1 MSAIPPK
8 ADMVHQSSDV
18 RFVPK
23 ADILRCGKE
32 RRYLITSSAVAERRR
47 QRRLC
52 GFEADDE
59 LKRRWRTG
67 RS

>member
-1 MSAIPPK
+1 MSALPPK
-8 ADMVHQSSDV
+8 ADMDLDGRDV

-32 RRYLITSSAVAERRR
+32 RRYLLTSSAVAERRR